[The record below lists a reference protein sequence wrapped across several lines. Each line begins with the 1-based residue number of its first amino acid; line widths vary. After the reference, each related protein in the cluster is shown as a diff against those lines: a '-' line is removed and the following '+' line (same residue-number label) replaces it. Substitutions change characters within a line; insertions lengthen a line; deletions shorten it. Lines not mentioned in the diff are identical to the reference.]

1 MMKKL
6 LSTIMAM
13 LLLWSFAVSAH
24 AENEFVLRNGI
35 QFGDTK
41 EQVRAK
47 ETIAINEKESK
58 GDELITEKENV
69 AGFERVEIV
78 YRFDEKGKL
87 IEVKWDMPW
96 QSLSNSN
103 SDYEKLKNA
112 FQQKYGTP
120 LGYSNGE
127 LYIITTTVFDEIAKQ
142 IVSMPF
148 IGGTAALLDYSEWD
162 YEYQKGQHVKIDLA
176 QYYIEDKVGNRGYQL
191 KVCYKYFT
199 DEELNTAIQEKKEE
213 NAIENANLLND
224 I

>member
-47 ETIAINEKESK
+47 ETIAIDEKKSK
-58 GDELITEKENV
+58 EDSLWTEEGDV
-69 AGFERVEIV
+69 AGFEGVTIL
-78 YRFDEKGKL
+78 YRFDDEDKL
-87 IEVKWDMPW
+87 IEVKWTMPHRT
-96 QSLSNSN
+96 SSDTSN
-103 SDYEKLKNA
+103 SDYEKLENA

-127 LYIITTTVFDEIAKQ
+127 WYIITTKAFENAVLVVTLVPSVDESGAI
-142 IVSMPF
+142 SH
-148 IGGTAALLDYSEWD
+148 YSEWD
-162 YEYQKGQHVKIDLA
+162 YEYQKGQHVKIELV
-176 QYYIEDKVGNRGYQL
+176 QYYIKNNNIGGAIYMFEVG
-191 KVCYKYFT
+191 YKYFT
-199 DEELNTAIQEKKEE
+199 DEELNAAKQEKEE
-213 NAIENANLLND
+213 KNAAVLND